1 MRARRADHSDH
12 DPSARAL
19 AAMAEAAERSRLTGA
34 GAEGN
39 RSPSSFRSSRL
50 RRWVVLSAGLVVAVA
65 VVAVVVFSS
74 AKGRG
79 TSAST
84 ASSAPVPHSRPVT
97 GSGSP
102 TTHPPT
108 GTSSTVPASTVP
120 ASTVPPPAS
129 SPATSPAASPA
140 AVPTPTTSPTPS
152 TSPPSGGPV
161 LSSLEPSS
169 GTAGQVLIVTGTDLL
184 SPSGQITAQFG
195 GETAVIACPMST
207 SCLMEVPASSGTS
220 ASASV
225 TVTTDGG
232 TSNPLTFTYG

>member
-1 MRARRADHSDH
+1 
-12 DPSARAL
+12 
-19 AAMAEAAERSRLTGA
+19 
-34 GAEGN
+34 
-39 RSPSSFRSSRL
+39 
-50 RRWVVLSAGLVVAVA
+50 
-65 VVAVVVFSS
+65 
-74 AKGRG
+74 
-79 TSAST
+79 
-84 ASSAPVPHSRPVT
+84 
-97 GSGSP
+97 
-102 TTHPPT
+102 
-108 GTSSTVPASTVP
+108 
-120 ASTVPPPAS
+120 
-129 SPATSPAASPA
+129 
-140 AVPTPTTSPTPS
+140 
-152 TSPPSGGPV
+152 V